1 MDSDSDGPGELE
13 VLKARSDAGGSHAW
27 SPGATSP
34 LRLLEPRRFPW
45 ASACAN
51 SDIAMV
57 PSPQRLAETALPPW
71 DWKRYQ
77 MLRIL
82 RPASK
87 NWVCQVELYRDVVDE
102 RIISVKRFPSGWIT
116 ESAGHQK
123 ETELPH
129 LECGLSEA
137 LEVGDSLQELL
148 LLENL
153 TCAEAT
159 RAGDI
164 SSGAFCDLDS
174 GDLLLVCR
182 QVLEHNLFDHCQGL
196 GPPGLE
202 RESEALGILR
212 SLVKTAMALHEAGIT
227 HGRIRAE
234 SAWLQKRSDGSY
246 EVFLT
251 DFVTNGP
258 GIGPDACYRAPEP
271 LGSGSDACNQAPE
284 PPGSRSEKA
293 ADLFACGVLGYAL
306 AVGCYPWL
314 STVSG
319 KCRAFSFAE
328 NHGIDRFLQ
337 TAKCPA
343 SRKGC
348 MSADYKAILGSLLDL
363 DPEKRLSKASELR
376 SELLCHGKK
385 T

>member
-1 MDSDSDGPGELE
+1 
-13 VLKARSDAGGSHAW
+13 
-27 SPGATSP
+27 
-34 LRLLEPRRFPW
+34 
-45 ASACAN
+45 
-51 SDIAMV
+51 
-57 PSPQRLAETALPPW
+57 
-71 DWKRYQ
+71 

-102 RIISVKRFPSGWIT
+102 RIITVKRFPSGWIT
-116 ESAGHQK
+116 ESAGNQR
-123 ETELPH
+123 ETEPPH

-148 LLENL
+148 FLESL
-153 TCAEAT
+153 TCSEAT
-159 RAGDI
+159 GTFGA
-164 SSGAFCDLDS
+164 SPGAFCDLDS

-202 RESEALGILR
+202 RESEALRILR
-212 SLVKTAMALHEAGIT
+212 SLVKTAMAFHEVGIT

-246 EVFLT
+246 GVFLT
-251 DFVTNGP
+251 DFATNGP
-258 GIGPDACYRAPEP
+258 GIGPDACYRAAEPLSSGPEP
-271 LGSGSDACNQAPE
+271 DACYQAPE
-284 PPGSRSEKA
+284 PPGSGSEKA

-306 AVGCYPWL
+306 AVGRYPWL

-343 SRKGC
+343 SREGC
-348 MSADYKAILGSLLDL
+348 MSADYKAILGSLLDV

-376 SELLCHGKK
+376 SELLCPDKK